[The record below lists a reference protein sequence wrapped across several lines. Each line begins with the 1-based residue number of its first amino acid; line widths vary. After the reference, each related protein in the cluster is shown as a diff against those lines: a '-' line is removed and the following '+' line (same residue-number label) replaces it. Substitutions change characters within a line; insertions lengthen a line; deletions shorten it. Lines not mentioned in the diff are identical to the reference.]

1 MLLHGVG
8 FLRDPLRASIPMALL
23 PLAFVRR
30 AGSQPSQARAC
41 SGWLVGTALGLGSLA
56 VGLAPLQAGP
66 VLCTTTLEAPLL
78 TPGQPLPPST
88 RPTEVTR
95 CGVVGTVPEWVEQR
109 YFSYRAPFARG
120 VDLTHQITDLLG
132 LAMGGGDGTRLMGL
146 GFPDQA
152 IIWDGSA
159 IENTTTQLM
168 DQQVNLVPRR
178 TADLSSPYTT
188 SIRSSSLGREDGAP
202 SALTYPPYGFGSR

>member
-1 MLLHGVG
+1 MAV
-8 FLRDPLRASIPMALL
+8 LRRSSVW
-23 PLAFVRR
+23 FVRSAV
-30 AGSQPSQARAC
+30 AGLFVAS
-41 SGWLVGTALGLGSLA
+41 V
-56 VGLAPLQAGP
+56 APLQAGP

-88 RPTEVTR
+88 RPKEVTR
-95 CGVVGTVPEWVEQR
+95 CGVVGTVPELVEQR

-168 DQQVNLVPRR
+168 DLQVNLVPRR
-178 TADLSSPYTT
+178 TADLPSPYTT
-188 SIRSSSLGREDGAP
+188 SIRSSLGQEDGSPA
-202 SALTYPPYGFGSR
+202 ALTYPPYGFGPR